1 MSGSSSDAPAP
12 IPPTFSF
19 PIRVYWEDTDA
30 GGVVYHASYLR
41 FLERGR
47 TEWVRAQG
55 IGQHALRASDDLVL
69 AVRDMQIDF
78 LRPGRLDDELR
89 VTVVLE
95 ERRSASFSVA
105 QELWRG
111 DECLVRARVCIAS
124 LRASTFKPRPLP
136 GWMLAGPA
144 PADDSNDRTE

>member
-1 MSGSSSDAPAP
+1 MSGPSPEPSAAIS
-12 IPPTFSF
+12 PTFSF

-30 GGVVYHASYLR
+30 GGVVYHASYLC

-47 TEWVRAQG
+47 TEWVRALG
-55 IGQHALRASDDLVL
+55 ISQHAVRASDDLVL
-69 AVRDMQIDF
+69 AVRGMQIDF
-78 LRPGRLDDELR
+78 LRPARLDDELR

-105 QELWRG
+105 QELFRG

-136 GWMLAGPA
+136 GWMLAGPTPA
-144 PADDSNDRTE
+144 PPTTE

>member
-1 MSGSSSDAPAP
+1 MSGPSPEPSAAIS
-12 IPPTFSF
+12 PTFSF

-30 GGVVYHASYLR
+30 GGVVYHASYLC

-47 TEWVRAQG
+47 TEWVRALG
-55 IGQHALRASDDLVL
+55 ISQHAVRASDDLVL
-69 AVRDMQIDF
+69 AVRAMQLDF
-78 LRPGRLDDELR
+78 LRPARLDDELR

-105 QELWRG
+105 QELFRG
-111 DECLVRARVCIAS
+111 DECLVRARVRIAS

-136 GWMLAGPA
+136 GWMLAGPTPA
-144 PADDSNDRTE
+144 PPTTE

>member
-1 MSGSSSDAPAP
+1 MSGPSPEPSAAIS
-12 IPPTFSF
+12 PTFSF

-30 GGVVYHASYLR
+30 GGVVYHASYLC

-47 TEWVRAQG
+47 TEWVRALG
-55 IGQHALRASDDLVL
+55 ISQHAVRASDDLVL
-69 AVRDMQIDF
+69 AVRGMQIDF
-78 LRPGRLDDELR
+78 LRPARLDDELR

-105 QELWRG
+105 QELFRG
-111 DECLVRARVCIAS
+111 DECLVRARVRIAS

-136 GWMLAGPA
+136 GWMLAGPTPA
-144 PADDSNDRTE
+144 PPTPE

>member
-1 MSGSSSDAPAP
+1 MSGPSPEPSAAIS
-12 IPPTFSF
+12 PTFSF

-30 GGVVYHASYLR
+30 GGVVYHASYLC

-47 TEWVRAQG
+47 TEWVRALG
-55 IGQHALRASDDLVL
+55 ISQHAVRASDDLVL
-69 AVRDMQIDF
+69 AVRAMQLDF
-78 LRPGRLDDELR
+78 LRPARLDDELR

-105 QELWRG
+105 QELFRG

-136 GWMLAGPA
+136 GWMLAGPTPA
-144 PADDSNDRTE
+144 PPTTE